1 MVDQFGGGL
10 GNGLNADSPFPS
22 GRVFLRK
29 TMEAMVR
36 QKKPADPEMEELT
49 LEPLPSASLFGEIQ
63 ETIPPIKS
71 NSYKDSELEDPVEDF
86 DLEGEEIELG
96 MEERE
101 DLGAEQLLQEE
112 IPFQPQD
119 ITWEYLKGLE
129 KIALLTPE
137 QEVELAKRIKEG
149 ERQIKLFEA
158 RANRLKAQLHPAPA
172 PKGSGKRS
180 QRSAQAGQRKGQKRA
195 KLTPKEIKAKTLQYK
210 KVLAQYQQAVAET
223 QKAKNELIQAN
234 LRLVVSI
241 AKRYANRG
249 LSFLDLIQEG
259 NLGLMQALVKFDYTK
274 GYKFSTYASW
284 WIRAA
289 ILRAF
294 AEKSRTI
301 RIPNYLFEI
310 KGKLMKSFKSLMKKL
325 GREPTS
331 LELSRDSGIP
341 IHDVEKILN
350 LTEEPISLDMPIGE
364 EDSTLEDLIADEKSL
379 SPSDSLLEKDMIY
392 HTRKLLSGL
401 SPREEKIL
409 RLRFG
414 IGEDGECTLEEI
426 GRQFGLS
433 RERIRQI
440 EAKAIERLRDPSR
453 HKEIREYFE

>member
-1 MVDQFGGGL
+1 MILQPIQSSSLF
-10 GNGLNADSPFPS
+10 AEPSTSIPPMKASPYNQ
-22 GRVFLRK
+22 GELDETIEDLDLQV
-29 TMEAMVR
+29 E
-36 QKKPADPEMEELT
+36 EEELT
-49 LEPLPSASLFGEIQ
+49 LEEADEISAEKI
-63 ETIPPIKS
+63 T
-71 NSYKDSELEDPVEDF
+71 
-86 DLEGEEIELG
+86 
-96 MEERE
+96 
-101 DLGAEQLLQEE
+101 QEE
-112 IPFQPQD
+112 IIFQPQD

-129 KIALLTPE
+129 KITLLTPE
-137 QEVELAKRIKEG
+137 KEVELAKRIKEG
-149 ERQIKLFEA
+149 ERQVKVLETKTS
-158 RANRLKAQLHPAPA
+158 RLKAQLYPSPG
-172 PKGSGKRS
+172 PRNGKRN
-180 QRSAQAGQRKGQKRA
+180 QQYNRQGYKFKGKNIKNGK
-195 KLTPKEIKAKTLQYK
+195 KLKPSSSEVREKNLQYK
-210 KVLAQYQQAVAET
+210 KMLSQYQQAIFDV
-223 QKAKNELIQAN
+223 QQAKNELIQAN

-259 NLGLMQALVKFDYTK
+259 NLGLIQAMVKFDYTK
-274 GYKFSTYASW
+274 GFKFSTYASW

-310 KGKLMKSFKSLMKKL
+310 KGKLMKSFKDLVKKL

-331 LELSRDSGIP
+331 QELSKDSGIP
-341 IHDVEKILN
+341 LNDVEKILN
-350 LTEEPISLDMPIGE
+350 LIEEPISLDMSIGE
-364 EDSTLEDLIADEKSL
+364 EDSTLEDLIPDEKSL
-379 SPSDSLLEKDMIY
+379 SPSDCLLEKDLTDQI
-392 HTRKLLSGL
+392 HKLLSGL

-440 EAKAIERLRDPSR
+440 EAKALERLRDPKR
-453 HKEIREYFE
+453 YKEIKEYFE

>member
-1 MVDQFGGGL
+1 VKNNKTTSKKGEDL
-10 GNGLNADSPFPS
+10 ALE
-22 GRVFLRK
+22 RV
-29 TMEAMVR
+29 
-36 QKKPADPEMEELT
+36 Q
-49 LEPLPSASLFGEIQ
+49 SSSLFAEPPSS
-63 ETIPPIKS
+63 IPPIQS
-71 NSYKDSELEDPVEDF
+71 TPYIEGELVETIEDF
-86 DLEGEEIELG
+86 DLQPDEAELVVEEEEEISTEPVP
-96 MEERE
+96 
-101 DLGAEQLLQEE
+101 QEE
-112 IPFQPQD
+112 IIFQPQD

-129 KIALLTPE
+129 KISLLTPE
-137 QEVELAKRIKEG
+137 KEVQLAKRIKEG
-149 ERQIKLFEA
+149 ERQVRILETKT
-158 RANRLKAQLHPAPA
+158 NRLRTQLYPATG
-172 PKGSGKRS
+172 PKNGGKRTH
-180 QRSAQAGQRKGQKRA
+180 AQQSYKSKGKNGRNGKKSKQASLEMRQKNLLYKQTANQYRRA
-195 KLTPKEIKAKTLQYK
+195 LLDLQ
-210 KVLAQYQQAVAET
+210 Q
-223 QKAKNELIQAN
+223 AKNELIQAN

-259 NLGLMQALVKFDYTK
+259 NLGLIQAMVKFDYTK
-274 GYKFSTYASW
+274 GFKFSTYASW

-310 KGKLMKSFKSLMKKL
+310 KGKLMKSFKDLVKKL

-331 LELSRDSGIP
+331 QELSKDSGIP
-341 IHDVEKILN
+341 LHDVEKILN
-350 LTEEPISLDMPIGE
+350 LIEEPISLDMTIGE
-364 EDSTLEDLIADEKSL
+364 EDSTLEDLIPDEKGL
-379 SPSDSLLEKDMIY
+379 SPSDSLLEKDLTHQIQ
-392 HTRKLLSGL
+392 KLLSGL

-440 EAKAIERLRDPSR
+440 EAKALDRLRDPKR
-453 HKEIREYFE
+453 YKEIKEYFE

>member
-1 MVDQFGGGL
+1 MT
-10 GNGLNADSPFPS
+10 S
-22 GRVFLRK
+22 
-29 TMEAMVR
+29 VR
-36 QKKPADPEMEELT
+36 QNKKVEKELEELN
-49 LEPLPSASLFGEIQ
+49 LAPLDTSGFISDSANANAPV
-63 ETIPPIKS
+63 PPPTFKA
-71 NSYKDSELEDPVEDF
+71 E
-86 DLEGEEIELG
+86 EGEEELEILG
-96 MEERE
+96 LEEEEGERVE
-101 DLGAEQLLQEE
+101 AEQALEE
-112 IPFQPQD
+112 ETVFHPQD

-129 KIALLTPE
+129 KISLLTPE
-137 QEVELAKRIKEG
+137 KEVELAKRIKEG
-149 ERQIKLFEA
+149 ERQVKLLEMKTS
-158 RANRLKAQLHPAPA
+158 RLKAQLYSASGSKSGSKRPHNGNRAGY
-172 PKGSGKRS
+172 KGKGKNGKKSKANPSEGRE
-180 QRSAQAGQRKGQKRA
+180 RA
-195 KLTPKEIKAKTLQYK
+195 LVYK
-210 KVLAQYQQAVAET
+210 KALNQYQEAVFAT
-223 QKAKNELIQAN
+223 QRAKNELIQAN

-241 AKRYANRG
+241 AKRYTNRG

-310 KGKLMKSFKSLMKKL
+310 KGKLMKSFKALMKKL

-331 LELSRDSGIP
+331 QELSKDSGIP
-341 IHDVEKILN
+341 LHDVEKILN

-379 SPSDSLLEKDMIY
+379 SPSDSLLEKDLIH

-440 EAKAIERLRDPSR
+440 EAKAIERLRDPNR
-453 HKEIREYFE
+453 HREIREYFE

>member
-1 MVDQFGGGL
+1 MTFVKR
-10 GNGLNADSPFPS
+10 A
-22 GRVFLRK
+22 K
-29 TMEAMVR
+29 TVEKEV
-36 QKKPADPEMEELT
+36 EELNI
-49 LEPLPSASLFGEIQ
+49 EALPSSAFFEEIQ
-63 ETIPPIKS
+63 TPIPAIQPAA
-71 NSYKDSELEDPVEDF
+71 YVE
-86 DLEGEEIELG
+86 EEIEESSIEEFEMEVAEEGLT
-96 MEERE
+96 EERE
-101 DLGAEQLLQEE
+101 DLEVEQKLIEKETL
-112 IPFQPQD
+112 FHPQD

-129 KIALLTPE
+129 KISLLTPE
-137 QEVELAKRIKEG
+137 KEVELAKRIKEG
-149 ERQIKLFEA
+149 ERQVKLLEIKT
-158 RANRLKAQLHPAPA
+158 NRLKTNLYPSFSLKNGKKKPLPGTRQGLRA
-172 PKGSGKRS
+172 KGKSGKNGKKSKPASSELRE
-180 QRSAQAGQRKGQKRA
+180 RALLYKRA
-195 KLTPKEIKAKTLQYK
+195 
-210 KVLAQYQQAVAET
+210 LAQYQHAIQET

-331 LELSRDSGIP
+331 QELSKDSGIP
-341 IHDVEKILN
+341 LHDVEKILN
-350 LTEEPISLDMPIGE
+350 LTEEPISLDTPIGE
-364 EDSTLEDLIADEKSL
+364 EDSTLKDLIADEKSL
-379 SPSDSLLEKDMIY
+379 SPNDCLLEKDLTLHI
-392 HTRKLLSGL
+392 RKLLGGL

-409 RLRFG
+409 KLRFG

-440 EAKAIERLRDPSR
+440 EAKALERLRDPNR

>member
-1 MVDQFGGGL
+1 MK
-10 GNGLNADSPFPS
+10 
-22 GRVFLRK
+22 K
-29 TMEAMVR
+29 TNTIKQNKNEEKEV
-36 QKKPADPEMEELT
+36 EELALET
-49 LEPLPSASLFGEIQ
+49 LPPESLFGEVPVA
-63 ETIPPIKS
+63 IPPMQTTPPFPEGEIDEESIEEFKIEAAEES
-71 NSYKDSELEDPVEDF
+71 LEAETRDEVEVEQELE
-86 DLEGEEIELG
+86 EELP
-96 MEERE
+96 
-101 DLGAEQLLQEE
+101 LF
-112 IPFQPQD
+112 PHD

-129 KIALLTPE
+129 KISLLTPE
-137 QEVELAKRIKEG
+137 KEVELAKRIKEG
-149 ERQIKLFEA
+149 ERQVKVLEIKTH
-158 RANRLKAQLHPAPA
+158 RLKSRLLSVQM
-172 PKGSGKRS
+172 PKNGKRPQNGNGHKS
-180 QRSAQAGQRKGQKRA
+180 KA
-195 KLTPKEIKAKTLQYK
+195 KNKNGKKAKPLALEKKEKTLQYK
-210 KVLAQYQQAVAET
+210 KALNQYQLAVVDT

-241 AKRYANRG
+241 AKRYSNRG

-259 NLGLMQALVKFDYTK
+259 NLGLMQALAKFDYAK

-310 KGKLMKSFKSLMKKL
+310 KGKLMKSFKGLMKKM

-331 LELSRDSGIP
+331 QELAKDSGIP
-341 IHDVEKILN
+341 LHDVEKVLN
-350 LTEEPISLDMPIGE
+350 LTEEPISLDMSIGE
-364 EDSTLEDLIADEKSL
+364 EDSTLEDLIADEKSP
-379 SPSDSLLEKDMIY
+379 SPSDSLLEKDLTSHI
-392 HTRKLLSGL
+392 RKLLSGL

-414 IGEDGECTLEEI
+414 IGEDGEYTLEEI

-440 EAKAIERLRDPSR
+440 EAKAIDRLRDPNR
-453 HKEIREYFE
+453 HREIKEYFE

>member
-1 MVDQFGGGL
+1 
-10 GNGLNADSPFPS
+10 
-22 GRVFLRK
+22 
-29 TMEAMVR
+29 
-36 QKKPADPEMEELT
+36 MEELS
-49 LEPLPSASLFGEIQ
+49 LEPLNPSSLFNELAVP
-63 ETIPPIKS
+63 IPPIQPPSFK
-71 NSYKDSELEDPVEDF
+71 
-86 DLEGEEIELG
+86 EGEESLDVLELSA
-96 MEERE
+96 EESE
-101 DLGAEQLLQEE
+101 KTEE
-112 IPFQPQD
+112 VEEESFFQPQD

-129 KIALLTPE
+129 KISLLTPE
-137 QEVELAKRIKEG
+137 KEVDLAKRIKEG
-149 ERQIKLFEA
+149 ERQVKVLETK
-158 RANRLKAQLHPAPA
+158 ANRLKAQLSPSQIPRDGARH
-172 PKGSGKRS
+172 KLKSKNGKKS
-180 QRSAQAGQRKGQKRA
+180 KSAFAETR
-195 KLTPKEIKAKTLQYK
+195 EKTLLYRK
-210 KVLAQYQQAVAET
+210 MTGQYQQALHQT

-259 NLGLMQALVKFDYTK
+259 NLGLIQAMVKFDYTK

-310 KGKLMKSFKSLMKKL
+310 KGKLMKSFKDQVKKL
-325 GREPTS
+325 GREPTP
-331 LELSRDSGIP
+331 LELSKDSGIP

-350 LTEEPISLDMPIGE
+350 LIEEPISLDMPIGE
-364 EDSTLEDLIADEKSL
+364 EDSTLEDLIPDEKSL
-379 SPSDSLLEKDMIY
+379 SPNDSLLEKDLA
-392 HTRKLLSGL
+392 HQVNKLLAGL

-414 IGEDGECTLEEI
+414 IGEDGESTLEEI

-440 EAKAIERLRDPSR
+440 EAKALERLRDPSR
-453 HKEIREYFE
+453 YKEIREYFE

>member
-1 MVDQFGGGL
+1 VKR
-10 GNGLNADSPFPS
+10 N
-22 GRVFLRK
+22 K
-29 TMEAMVR
+29 TAE
-36 QKKPADPEMEELT
+36 KEMEELSI
-49 LEPLPSASLFGEIQ
+49 EVLPPSSFFEEMPNPMPPIQPAPFGE
-63 ETIPPIKS
+63 
-71 NSYKDSELEDPVEDF
+71 
-86 DLEGEEIELG
+86 EEIEEPPLEDFELEVAEEG
-96 MEERE
+96 LAEERE
-101 DLGAEQLLQEE
+101 ELEVDQKLLEKE
-112 IPFQPQD
+112 TLFHPQD

-129 KIALLTPE
+129 KISLLTPE
-137 QEVELAKRIKEG
+137 KEVELAKRIKEG
-149 ERQIKLFEA
+149 ERQVKLLEIKTS
-158 RANRLKAQLHPAPA
+158 RLKIQLAPPF
-172 PKGSGKRS
+172 PKYEKKKPQVGTQKGLKLKGKNGNNGKKSKPNPSEVRE
-180 QRSAQAGQRKGQKRA
+180 R
-195 KLTPKEIKAKTLQYK
+195 TLLYK
-210 KVLAQYQQAVAET
+210 KAIGQYRQAIQDT
-223 QKAKNELIQAN
+223 QRAKNELIQAN

-310 KGKLMKSFKSLMKKL
+310 KGKLMKSFKSQMKKL

-331 LELSRDSGIP
+331 QELSKDSGIP
-341 IHDVEKILN
+341 LHDVEKILN
-350 LTEEPISLDMPIGE
+350 LTEEPISLDTPIGE
-364 EDSTLEDLIADEKSL
+364 EDSTLKDLIADEKSL
-379 SPSDSLLEKDMIY
+379 SPNDCLLEKDLTRHI
-392 HTRKLLSGL
+392 RKLLGGL

-440 EAKAIERLRDPSR
+440 EAKALERLRDPNR
-453 HKEIREYFE
+453 HREIREYFE

>member
-1 MVDQFGGGL
+1 VK
-10 GNGLNADSPFPS
+10 NIKSTN
-22 GRVFLRK
+22 
-29 TMEAMVR
+29 
-36 QKKPADPEMEELT
+36 KKGEELT
-49 LEPLPSASLFGEIQ
+49 LQPVQSSSLFAETQFSIQ
-63 ETIPPIKS
+63 PIETP
-71 NSYKDSELEDPVEDF
+71 SYIEGDLEGTIEDIDLQAEEADLVVE
-86 DLEGEEIELG
+86 EGEEIST
-96 MEERE
+96 
-101 DLGAEQLLQEE
+101 DQSTQEE
-112 IPFQPQD
+112 IVFQPQD

-129 KIALLTPE
+129 KISLLTPE
-137 QEVELAKRIKEG
+137 KEVELAKRIKEG
-149 ERQIKLFEA
+149 ERQVKILET
-158 RANRLKAQLHPAPA
+158 RTSRLKAQLYFPPS
-172 PKGSGKRS
+172 PKNGKRTH
-180 QRSAQAGQRKGQKRA
+180 GQNRQGYKLKGKNG
-195 KLTPKEIKAKTLQYK
+195 KNGKKSKPTPSEIREKNLQYK
-210 KVLAQYQQAVAET
+210 KMLYQYQQTASDV
-223 QKAKNELIQAN
+223 QQAKNELIQAN

-259 NLGLMQALVKFDYTK
+259 NLGLIQAMVKFDYTK
-274 GYKFSTYASW
+274 GFKFSTYASW

-310 KGKLMKSFKSLMKKL
+310 KGKLMKSFKDLVKKL

-331 LELSRDSGIP
+331 QELSKDSGIP
-341 IHDVEKILN
+341 LNDVEKILN
-350 LTEEPISLDMPIGE
+350 LIEEPISLDMSIGE
-364 EDSTLEDLIADEKSL
+364 EDSTLEDLIPDEKSL
-379 SPSDSLLEKDMIY
+379 SPSDCLLEKDLTDQI
-392 HTRKLLSGL
+392 RKLLSGL

-440 EAKAIERLRDPSR
+440 EAKALDRLRDPKR
-453 HKEIREYFE
+453 YKEIKEYFE

>member
-1 MVDQFGGGL
+1 MQPVQSSSLFTE
-10 GNGLNADSPFPS
+10 S
-22 GRVFLRK
+22 
-29 TMEAMVR
+29 
-36 QKKPADPEMEELT
+36 
-49 LEPLPSASLFGEIQ
+49 SASLPSMKSSSYVQGELE
-63 ETIPPIKS
+63 ETI
-71 NSYKDSELEDPVEDF
+71 
-86 DLEGEEIELG
+86 
-96 MEERE
+96 E
-101 DLGAEQLLQEE
+101 DLDLQVDEEELVVEEADEISTDQISQEE
-112 IPFQPQD
+112 IIFQPQD

-129 KIALLTPE
+129 KITLLTPE
-137 QEVELAKRIKEG
+137 KEVELAKRIKEG
-149 ERQIKLFEA
+149 ERQVKILETKT
-158 RANRLKAQLHPAPA
+158 NRLKSQLHSSPN
-172 PKGSGKRS
+172 PKNGKRN
-180 QRSAQAGQRKGQKRA
+180 QNGQNYKLRKKNGK
-195 KLTPKEIKAKTLQYK
+195 KLKPTPSEMREKNLQYK
-210 KVLAQYQQAVAET
+210 KMFHQYQQALFDV
-223 QKAKNELIQAN
+223 QQAKNELIQAN

-259 NLGLMQALVKFDYTK
+259 NLGLIQAMVKFDYTK
-274 GYKFSTYASW
+274 GFKFSTYASW

-310 KGKLMKSFKSLMKKL
+310 KGKLMKSFKDLVKKL

-331 LELSRDSGIP
+331 QELSKDSGIP
-341 IHDVEKILN
+341 LNDVEKILN
-350 LTEEPISLDMPIGE
+350 LIEEPISLDMSIGE
-364 EDSTLEDLIADEKSL
+364 EDSTLEDLIPDEKSL
-379 SPSDSLLEKDMIY
+379 SPSDCLLEKDLTDQI
-392 HTRKLLSGL
+392 HKLLSGL

-440 EAKAIERLRDPSR
+440 EAKALERLRDPKR
-453 HKEIREYFE
+453 YKEIKEYFE

>member
-1 MVDQFGGGL
+1 M
-10 GNGLNADSPFPS
+10 
-22 GRVFLRK
+22 
-29 TMEAMVR
+29 
-36 QKKPADPEMEELT
+36 DPEWRGFFVKKRKGQTSVKSNKATKNGEGLA
-49 LEPLPSASLFGEIQ
+49 LEPVQSSPLFTEPP
-63 ETIPPIKS
+63 TSIPPIS
-71 NSYKDSELEDPVEDF
+71 SATYAEGEIEGAEEF
-86 DLEGEEIELG
+86 DLQAEEAELAT
-96 MEERE
+96 EESE
-101 DLGAEQLLQEE
+101 EASAEPVTQEE
-112 IPFQPQD
+112 IIFQPQD

-129 KIALLTPE
+129 KISLLTPE
-137 QEVELAKRIKEG
+137 KEVELAKRIKEG
-149 ERQIKLFEA
+149 ERQVKILETK
-158 RANRLKAQLHPAPA
+158 ANRLKTQLYPIPVPRNGGKRTHTSIRQGHKL
-172 PKGSGKRS
+172 KGKSGKNGKKLKPSPSEVREK
-180 QRSAQAGQRKGQKRA
+180 QLLYRKM
-195 KLTPKEIKAKTLQYK
+195 LNH
-210 KVLAQYQQAVAET
+210 YQQAVLDL
-223 QKAKNELIQAN
+223 QQAKNELIQAN

-259 NLGLMQALVKFDYTK
+259 NLGLIQAMVKFDYTK
-274 GYKFSTYASW
+274 GFKFSTYASW

-310 KGKLMKSFKSLMKKL
+310 KGKLMKSFKDLVKKL

-331 LELSRDSGIP
+331 QELSKDSGIP
-341 IHDVEKILN
+341 LHDVEKILN
-350 LTEEPISLDMPIGE
+350 LIEEPISLDMSIGE
-364 EDSTLEDLIADEKSL
+364 EDSTLEDLIPDEKSL
-379 SPSDSLLEKDMIY
+379 SPSDSLLEKDLTHQIQ
-392 HTRKLLSGL
+392 KLLSGL

-440 EAKAIERLRDPSR
+440 EAKALDRLRDPKR
-453 HKEIREYFE
+453 YKEIKEYFE

>member
-1 MVDQFGGGL
+1 VK
-10 GNGLNADSPFPS
+10 NN
-22 GRVFLRK
+22 K
-29 TMEAMVR
+29 ITN
-36 QKKPADPEMEELT
+36 KKGEDLT
-49 LEPLPSASLFGEIQ
+49 LQPVQSSSLFA
-63 ETIPPIKS
+63 ETPTSIPPIQS
-71 NSYKDSELEDPVEDF
+71 APYIEGELEETVEDF
-86 DLEGEEIELG
+86 DLQAEEAELVAEEGEEISVEPVS
-96 MEERE
+96 
-101 DLGAEQLLQEE
+101 QEE
-112 IPFQPQD
+112 IIFQPQD

-129 KIALLTPE
+129 KISLLTPE
-137 QEVELAKRIKEG
+137 KEVKLAKRIKEG
-149 ERQIKLFEA
+149 ERQVKILETKT
-158 RANRLKAQLHPAPA
+158 NRLKTKLYPPSS
-172 PKGSGKRS
+172 PKNGGKRTHTNTR
-180 QRSAQAGQRKGQKRA
+180 QGYKLKGKNG
-195 KLTPKEIKAKTLQYK
+195 KNGKKSKPTPSEMREKHLLYK
-210 KVLAQYQQAVAET
+210 KMLNQYQQVLFDL
-223 QKAKNELIQAN
+223 QQAKNELTQAN

-259 NLGLMQALVKFDYTK
+259 NLGLIQAMVKFDYTK
-274 GYKFSTYASW
+274 GFKFSTYASW

-310 KGKLMKSFKSLMKKL
+310 KGKLMKSFKDLVKKL

-331 LELSRDSGIP
+331 QELSKDSGIP
-341 IHDVEKILN
+341 LHDVEKILN
-350 LTEEPISLDMPIGE
+350 LIEEPISMDMTIGE
-364 EDSTLEDLIADEKSL
+364 EDSTLEDLIPDDKSL
-379 SPSDSLLEKDMIY
+379 SPSDSLLEKDLTHQIQ
-392 HTRKLLSGL
+392 KLLSSL

-440 EAKAIERLRDPSR
+440 EAKALDRLRDPKR
-453 HKEIREYFE
+453 YKEIKEYFE

>member
-1 MVDQFGGGL
+1 MVKR
-10 GNGLNADSPFPS
+10 NKAAE
-22 GRVFLRK
+22 K
-29 TMEAMVR
+29 
-36 QKKPADPEMEELT
+36 EMEELN
-49 LEPLPSASLFGEIQ
+49 I
-63 ETIPPIKS
+63 ETIPPS
-71 NSYKDSELEDPVEDF
+71 PFFEDMPNAIPPIQPAPFAE
-86 DLEGEEIELG
+86 EEIEEPMEDFELEVSEEG
-96 MEERE
+96 LAEERE
-101 DLGAEQLLQEE
+101 ELEVDQKLLEKE
-112 IPFQPQD
+112 ALFHPQD

-129 KIALLTPE
+129 KISLLTPE
-137 QEVELAKRIKEG
+137 KEVDLAKRIKEG
-149 ERQIKLFEA
+149 ERQVKVLEI
-158 RANRLKAQLHPAPA
+158 RTSRLKTQIYPIN
-172 PKGSGKRS
+172 PKNGKKRL
-180 QRSAQAGQRKGQKRA
+180 QNGTKQNLKLKGKNG
-195 KLTPKEIKAKTLQYK
+195 KNGKKSKASSSEMREKTLVYK
-210 KVLAQYQQAVAET
+210 KALIQYQGAIHET

-331 LELSRDSGIP
+331 LELSKDSGIP
-341 IHDVEKILN
+341 LHDVEKILN
-350 LTEEPISLDMPIGE
+350 LTEEPISLDTPIGE
-364 EDSTLEDLIADEKSL
+364 EDSTLKDLIADEKSL
-379 SPSDSLLEKDMIY
+379 SPNDCLLEKDLTRHI
-392 HTRKLLSGL
+392 RKLLGGL

-440 EAKAIERLRDPSR
+440 EAKALERLRDPNR
-453 HKEIREYFE
+453 HREIREYFE

>member
-1 MVDQFGGGL
+1 VK
-10 GNGLNADSPFPS
+10 NN
-22 GRVFLRK
+22 K
-29 TMEAMVR
+29 TTS
-36 QKKPADPEMEELT
+36 KKGEDLT
-49 LEPLPSASLFGEIQ
+49 LEPVQPSSLFAEPPSS
-63 ETIPPIKS
+63 IPPIQSTTYIK
-71 NSYKDSELEDPVEDF
+71 NELVETIEDF
-86 DLEGEEIELG
+86 DMQPDEAELGVEEEEEISTEPVP
-96 MEERE
+96 
-101 DLGAEQLLQEE
+101 QEE
-112 IPFQPQD
+112 IIFQPQD

-129 KIALLTPE
+129 KISLLTPE
-137 QEVELAKRIKEG
+137 KEVQLAKRIKEG
-149 ERQIKLFEA
+149 ERQVRLLETKT
-158 RANRLKAQLHPAPA
+158 NRLRIQLYPPTG
-172 PKGSGKRS
+172 PKNGGKRTHNQQGYKS
-180 QRSAQAGQRKGQKRA
+180 KGKNGRNGKKSKHASSETRQKNLLYRQTSNQYRRA
-195 KLTPKEIKAKTLQYK
+195 LLDLQ
-210 KVLAQYQQAVAET
+210 Q
-223 QKAKNELIQAN
+223 AKNELIQAN

-259 NLGLMQALVKFDYTK
+259 NLGLIQAMVKFDYTK
-274 GYKFSTYASW
+274 GFKFSTYASW

-310 KGKLMKSFKSLMKKL
+310 KGKLMKSFKDLVKKL

-331 LELSRDSGIP
+331 QELSKDSGIP
-341 IHDVEKILN
+341 LNDVEKILN
-350 LTEEPISLDMPIGE
+350 LIEEPISLDMTIGE
-364 EDSTLEDLIADEKSL
+364 EDSTLEDLIPDEKGL
-379 SPSDSLLEKDMIY
+379 SPSDSLLEKDLTHQIQ
-392 HTRKLLSGL
+392 KLLSGL

-440 EAKAIERLRDPSR
+440 EAKALDRLRDPKR
-453 HKEIREYFE
+453 YKEIKEYFE

>member
-1 MVDQFGGGL
+1 M
-10 GNGLNADSPFPS
+10 
-22 GRVFLRK
+22 
-29 TMEAMVR
+29 
-36 QKKPADPEMEELT
+36 KKPISAKQNKMDEKKGEALPLEL
-49 LEPLPSASLFGEIQ
+49 LPSSSLFEEIQ
-63 ETIPPIKS
+63 VSIPPLS
-71 NSYKDSELEDPVEDF
+71 TTPSFNEA
-86 DLEGEEIELG
+86 EGEENLDEFK
-96 MEERE
+96 MESAEEGLEAEEAADLEVEPEAE
-101 DLGAEQLLQEE
+101 DEFPLY
-112 IPFQPQD
+112 PHD

-129 KIALLTPE
+129 KISLLTPE
-137 QEVELAKRIKEG
+137 KEVELAKRIKEG
-149 ERQIKLFEA
+149 ERQVKILEA
-158 RANRLKAQLHPAPA
+158 KTTRLKTQLYISPAPRNGSKR
-172 PKGSGKRS
+172 PSNGNGSKHKSKGKNGN
-180 QRSAQAGQRKGQKRA
+180 GHA
-195 KLTPKEIKAKTLQYK
+195 KKAKVATPEMKTKILLYK
-210 KVLAQYQQAVAET
+210 KALTQYQQALLQT

-241 AKRYANRG
+241 AKRYSNRG

-259 NLGLMQALVKFDYTK
+259 NLGLMQALAKFDYAK

-310 KGKLMKSFKSLMKKL
+310 KGKLMKSFKALMKKL

-331 LELSRDSGIP
+331 QELSKDSGIP
-341 IHDVEKILN
+341 LHDVEKVLN
-350 LTEEPISLDMPIGE
+350 LTEEPISLDMSIGE
-364 EDSTLEDLIADEKSL
+364 EDSTLEDLIADEKSP
-379 SPSDSLLEKDMIY
+379 SPSDSLLEKDLTSHI
-392 HTRKLLSGL
+392 RKLLDGL

-414 IGEDGECTLEEI
+414 IGEDGEYTLEEI
-426 GRQFGLS
+426 GKQFGLS

-453 HKEIREYFE
+453 HKEIKEYFE

>member
-1 MVDQFGGGL
+1 MK
-10 GNGLNADSPFPS
+10 NN
-22 GRVFLRK
+22 K
-29 TMEAMVR
+29 ITN
-36 QKKPADPEMEELT
+36 KKGEDLT
-49 LEPLPSASLFGEIQ
+49 LQPVQSASLFA
-63 ETIPPIKS
+63 ETPTSIPPIQS
-71 NSYKDSELEDPVEDF
+71 APYIEGELEETVEDL
-86 DLEGEEIELG
+86 DLQAEEAELVAEEGEEISVEPVS
-96 MEERE
+96 
-101 DLGAEQLLQEE
+101 QEE
-112 IPFQPQD
+112 IIFQPQD

-129 KIALLTPE
+129 KISLLTPE
-137 QEVELAKRIKEG
+137 KEVKLAKRIKEG
-149 ERQIKLFEA
+149 ERQVKILETKT
-158 RANRLKAQLHPAPA
+158 NRLKTQLYPPSS
-172 PKGSGKRS
+172 PKNGGKRTHTNTR
-180 QRSAQAGQRKGQKRA
+180 QGYKLKGKNG
-195 KLTPKEIKAKTLQYK
+195 KNGKKSKPTPSEMREKHLFYK
-210 KVLAQYQQAVAET
+210 KMLNQYQQVLFDL
-223 QKAKNELIQAN
+223 QQAKNELTQAN

-259 NLGLMQALVKFDYTK
+259 NLGLIQAMVKFDYTK
-274 GYKFSTYASW
+274 GFKFSTYASW

-310 KGKLMKSFKSLMKKL
+310 KGKLMKSFKDLVKKL

-331 LELSRDSGIP
+331 QELSKDSGIP
-341 IHDVEKILN
+341 LHDVEKILN
-350 LTEEPISLDMPIGE
+350 LIEEPISMDMTIGE
-364 EDSTLEDLIADEKSL
+364 EDSTLEDLIPDDKSL
-379 SPSDSLLEKDMIY
+379 SPSDSLLEKDLTHQIQ
-392 HTRKLLSGL
+392 KLLSSL

-440 EAKAIERLRDPSR
+440 EAKALDRLRDPKR
-453 HKEIREYFE
+453 YKEIKEYFE

>member
-1 MVDQFGGGL
+1 MISVKQ
-10 GNGLNADSPFPS
+10 N
-22 GRVFLRK
+22 K
-29 TMEAMVR
+29 TGE
-36 QKKPADPEMEELT
+36 KKREDLT
-49 LEPLPSASLFGEIQ
+49 LEPLSSSSFFAETQNSTVPTLSPSFSEAEMEEELDEFEPQ
-63 ETIPPIKS
+63 ADEV
-71 NSYKDSELEDPVEDF
+71 ELEVEESEE
-86 DLEGEEIELG
+86 LKAEQTSPEEIL
-96 MEERE
+96 
-101 DLGAEQLLQEE
+101 
-112 IPFQPQD
+112 FQPQD

-129 KIALLTPE
+129 KISLLTPE
-137 QEVELAKRIKEG
+137 KEVELAKRIKEG
-149 ERQIKLFEA
+149 ERQVKILQTKTD
-158 RANRLKAQLHPAPA
+158 RLKAQLSPPNGSK
-172 PKGSGKRS
+172 KGSRRSNNGSRQWHKTRGKN
-180 QRSAQAGQRKGQKRA
+180 GKNGKKV
-195 KLTPKEIKAKTLQYK
+195 KLTPSEMREKTLLYK
-210 KVLAQYQQAVAET
+210 KMLNRYQQALIEI
-223 QKAKNELIQAN
+223 QQAKNELIKAN

-259 NLGLMQALVKFDYTK
+259 NLGLIQAMVKFDYTR

-310 KGKLMKSFKSLMKKL
+310 KGKLMKSFKDLVKKL

-331 LELSRDSGIP
+331 QELSKDSGISL
-341 IHDVEKILN
+341 HDVDKILN
-350 LTEEPISLDMPIGE
+350 LIEEPISLDMPIGE
-364 EDSTLEDLIADEKSL
+364 EDSTLEDLIPDEKSL
-379 SPSDSLLEKDMIY
+379 SPSDNLLEKDLSHQIG
-392 HTRKLLSGL
+392 KLLSSL

-440 EAKAIERLRDPSR
+440 EAKALERLRDPNR
-453 HKEIREYFE
+453 YKEIREYFE

>member
-1 MVDQFGGGL
+1 M
-10 GNGLNADSPFPS
+10 
-22 GRVFLRK
+22 
-29 TMEAMVR
+29 
-36 QKKPADPEMEELT
+36 LT
-49 LEPLPSASLFGEIQ
+49 RHQ
-63 ETIPPIKS
+63 
-71 NSYKDSELEDPVEDF
+71 
-86 DLEGEEIELG
+86 
-96 MEERE
+96 
-101 DLGAEQLLQEE
+101 
-112 IPFQPQD
+112 
-119 ITWEYLKGLE
+119 
-129 KIALLTPE
+129 
-137 QEVELAKRIKEG
+137 
-149 ERQIKLFEA
+149 
-158 RANRLKAQLHPAPA
+158 RAILD
-172 PKGSGKRS
+172 
-180 QRSAQAGQRKGQKRA
+180 
-195 KLTPKEIKAKTLQYK
+195 T
-210 KVLAQYQQAVAET
+210 QQA
-223 QKAKNELIQAN
+223 KNALIQAN

-259 NLGLMQALVKFDYTK
+259 NLGLMQAMAKFDYTK

-310 KGKLMKSFKSLMKKL
+310 KGKMMKSFKDQVKRL

-331 LELSRDSGIP
+331 QELSKDSGIP
-341 IHDVEKILN
+341 LNDVEKILN
-350 LTEEPISLDMPIGE
+350 LIEEPISLDLPIGE
-364 EDSTLEDLIADEKSL
+364 EDSTLEDLIPDEKSL
-379 SPSDSLLEKDMIY
+379 SPSDSLLEKDLVHQIG
-392 HTRKLLSGL
+392 KLLSGL

-440 EAKAIERLRDPSR
+440 EAKALERLRDPGR
-453 HKEIREYFE
+453 YREIKEYFD

>member
-1 MVDQFGGGL
+1 MK
-10 GNGLNADSPFPS
+10 NN
-22 GRVFLRK
+22 K
-29 TMEAMVR
+29 TTS
-36 QKKPADPEMEELT
+36 KKGEDLT
-49 LEPLPSASLFGEIQ
+49 LEPVQSSSLFAEPP
-63 ETIPPIKS
+63 TSIPPIQS
-71 NSYKDSELEDPVEDF
+71 TPYIESELEETTEDF
-86 DLEGEEIELG
+86 DLQPDEAELVVEEEEEISTEPVP
-96 MEERE
+96 
-101 DLGAEQLLQEE
+101 QEE
-112 IPFQPQD
+112 IIFQPQD

-129 KIALLTPE
+129 KISLLTPE
-137 QEVELAKRIKEG
+137 KEVQLAKRIKEG
-149 ERQIKLFEA
+149 ERQVRILETKT
-158 RANRLKAQLHPAPA
+158 NRLKTQLYPPVG
-172 PKGSGKRS
+172 PKNGGKRIHTQQGYKS
-180 QRSAQAGQRKGQKRA
+180 KGKNGKNGKKSKHAPSEVRQKNLLYKQTSNQHQRA
-195 KLTPKEIKAKTLQYK
+195 LLDLQ
-210 KVLAQYQQAVAET
+210 Q
-223 QKAKNELIQAN
+223 AKNELIQAN

-259 NLGLMQALVKFDYTK
+259 NLGLIQAMVKFDYTK
-274 GYKFSTYASW
+274 GFKFSTYASW

-310 KGKLMKSFKSLMKKL
+310 KGKLMKSFKDLVKKL

-331 LELSRDSGIP
+331 QELSKDSGIP
-341 IHDVEKILN
+341 LHDVEKILN
-350 LTEEPISLDMPIGE
+350 LIEEPISLDMTIGE
-364 EDSTLEDLIADEKSL
+364 EDSTLEDLIPDEKGL
-379 SPSDSLLEKDMIY
+379 SPSDSLLEKDLTHQIQ
-392 HTRKLLSGL
+392 KLLSGL

-440 EAKAIERLRDPSR
+440 EAKALDRLRDPKR
-453 HKEIREYFE
+453 YKEIKEYFE

>member
-1 MVDQFGGGL
+1 VR
-10 GNGLNADSPFPS
+10 NNKTTS
-22 GRVFLRK
+22 RK
-29 TMEAMVR
+29 GE
-36 QKKPADPEMEELT
+36 DLT
-49 LEPLPSASLFGEIQ
+49 LEPVQSSSLFAESP
-63 ETIPPIKS
+63 TSIPPIQS
-71 NSYKDSELEDPVEDF
+71 APYTEGELEETMEDLDLQPDEAELAVE
-86 DLEGEEIELG
+86 EGEEISTE
-96 MEERE
+96 
-101 DLGAEQLLQEE
+101 AVPQEE
-112 IPFQPQD
+112 IIFQPQD

-129 KIALLTPE
+129 KISLLTPE
-137 QEVELAKRIKEG
+137 KEVELAKRIKEG
-149 ERQIKLFEA
+149 ERQVKILETKT
-158 RANRLKAQLHPAPA
+158 NRLKTQLYTPSG
-172 PKGSGKRS
+172 PKNGGKRTHTQS
-180 QRSAQAGQRKGQKRA
+180 NTRQGYKLKGKNGKNGKRLKA
-195 KLTPKEIKAKTLQYK
+195 TPSETRVRNLLYKETLN
-210 KVLAQYQQAVAET
+210 QYQRAILDLRR
-223 QKAKNELIQAN
+223 AKNELIQAN

-259 NLGLMQALVKFDYTK
+259 NLGLIQAMVKFDYTK
-274 GYKFSTYASW
+274 GFKFSTYASW

-310 KGKLMKSFKSLMKKL
+310 KGKLMKSFKDLVKKL

-331 LELSRDSGIP
+331 QELSKDSGIP
-341 IHDVEKILN
+341 LHDVEKILN
-350 LTEEPISLDMPIGE
+350 LIEEPISLDMSIGE
-364 EDSTLEDLIADEKSL
+364 EDSTLEDLIPDEKSL
-379 SPSDSLLEKDMIY
+379 SPSDSLLEKDLTHQIQ
-392 HTRKLLSGL
+392 KLLSGL

-440 EAKAIERLRDPSR
+440 EAKALDRLRDPKR
-453 HKEIREYFE
+453 YKEIKEYFE

>member
-1 MVDQFGGGL
+1 MIKLRQGRQ
-10 GNGLNADSPFPS
+10 NG
-22 GRVFLRK
+22 
-29 TMEAMVR
+29 
-36 QKKPADPEMEELT
+36 KKREELSLSGQLAT
-49 LEPLPSASLFGEIQ
+49 EETTHPSMLE
-63 ETIPPIKS
+63 ETISANPII
-71 NSYKDSELEDPVEDF
+71 DPAILHTGDLDETTLDEFELQA
-86 DLEGEEIELG
+86 GEEVIIDDH
-96 MEERE
+96 EEVQT
-101 DLGAEQLLQEE
+101 EQNLQQDE
-112 IPFQPQD
+112 PYFYPHD
-119 ITWEYLKGLE
+119 ITLEYLKSLE
-129 KIALLTPE
+129 KISLLTPE
-137 QEVELAKRIKEG
+137 QEVDLAKRIKEG
-149 ERQIKLFEA
+149 EELIKDLEA
-158 RANRLKAQLHPAPA
+158 KANRLKAQLSSQTDQKNGKKKNGSSRHSQKT
-172 PKGSGKRS
+172 KGKNGK
-180 QRSAQAGQRKGQKRA
+180 
-195 KLTPKEIKAKTLQYK
+195 KAKMSLSERREKSKKYK
-210 KVLAQYQQAVAET
+210 EMLNRHQRAILET
-223 QKAKNELIQAN
+223 QEAKNALIQAN

-259 NLGLMQALVKFDYTK
+259 NLGLMQAMAKFDYTK

-310 KGKLMKSFKSLMKKL
+310 KGKMMKSFKDQVKRL

-331 LELSRDSGIP
+331 QELSKDSGIP
-341 IHDVEKILN
+341 LNDVEKILN
-350 LTEEPISLDMPIGE
+350 LIEEPISLDMPIGE
-364 EDSTLEDLIADEKSL
+364 EDSTLEDLIPDEKSL
-379 SPSDSLLEKDMIY
+379 SPADSLLEKDLVHQIS
-392 HTRKLLSGL
+392 KLLSGL

-440 EAKAIERLRDPSR
+440 EAKALERLRDPSR
-453 HKEIREYFE
+453 YKEIKEYFD

>member
-1 MVDQFGGGL
+1 VKNSKG
-10 GNGLNADSPFPS
+10 A
-22 GRVFLRK
+22 
-29 TMEAMVR
+29 A
-36 QKKPADPEMEELT
+36 KKSENLV
-49 LEPLPSASLFGEIQ
+49 LEPLQSSSLFNEI
-63 ETIPPIKS
+63 TPPPIQAVP
-71 NSYKDSELEDPVEDF
+71 YDEGAMEETLEEF
-86 DLEGEEIELG
+86 EFEGEEVAAG
-96 MEERE
+96 VEEKE
-101 DLGAEQLLQEE
+101 EVQAEQALQEE
-112 IPFQPQD
+112 IIFHPQD

-129 KIALLTPE
+129 RISLLTPE
-137 QEVELAKRIKEG
+137 KEVELAKRIKEG
-149 ERQIKLFEA
+149 ERQVKILETK
-158 RANRLKAQLHPAPA
+158 ANRLKAQLGGNGRLSSKQ
-172 PKGSGKRS
+172 KGKNGKRS
-180 QRSAQAGQRKGQKRA
+180 KAISKVASIE
-195 KLTPKEIKAKTLQYK
+195 LKEKTLLYK
-210 KVLAQYQQAVAET
+210 KMLNRYQQAVLDIQE
-223 QKAKNELIQAN
+223 AKNELIQAN

-259 NLGLMQALVKFDYTK
+259 NLGLIQAMVKFDYTK

-310 KGKLMKSFKSLMKKL
+310 KGKLMKSFKDLVKKL
-325 GREPTS
+325 GREPTPQ
-331 LELSRDSGIP
+331 ELSKDSGIP
-341 IHDVEKILN
+341 LHDVEKILN
-350 LTEEPISLDMPIGE
+350 LIEEPVSLDMPIGE
-364 EDSTLEDLIADEKSL
+364 EDSTLEDLIPDEKSL
-379 SPSDSLLEKDMIY
+379 SPGDSLLEKDLVEQI
-392 HTRKLLSGL
+392 RKLLAGL

-440 EAKAIERLRDPSR
+440 EAKALERLRDPNR
-453 HKEIREYFE
+453 YKEIKEYFE

>member
-1 MVDQFGGGL
+1 MDGEWKEFSFYRERGTISVKHSK
-10 GNGLNADSPFPS
+10 A
-22 GRVFLRK
+22 
-29 TMEAMVR
+29 AA
-36 QKKPADPEMEELT
+36 KKGENLILAPIQSST
-49 LEPLPSASLFGEIQ
+49 LFSEIP
-63 ETIPPIKS
+63 TSIPPIKS
-71 NSYKDSELEDPVEDF
+71 ASYEEGELEETLEEF
-86 DLEGEEIELG
+86 EFEGEEAARA
-96 MEERE
+96 EEKE
-101 DLGAEQLLQEE
+101 EVQAERVLQEE
-112 IPFQPQD
+112 IIFHPQD

-129 KIALLTPE
+129 KISLLTPE
-137 QEVELAKRIKEG
+137 KEVELAKRIKEG
-149 ERQIKLFEA
+149 ERQIKILETKT
-158 RANRLKAQLHPAPA
+158 NRLKAQLGGNNRLGN
-172 PKGSGKRS
+172 KLKRKNGK
-180 QRSAQAGQRKGQKRA
+180 KQKI
-195 KLTPKEIKAKTLQYK
+195 TSSEMKEKTLLYK
-210 KVLAQYQQAVAET
+210 KTLNRYQQALIDI
-223 QKAKNELIQAN
+223 QQAKNELIQAN

-259 NLGLMQALVKFDYTK
+259 NLGLIQAMVKFDYTK

-310 KGKLMKSFKSLMKKL
+310 KGKLMKSFKDLVKKS
-325 GREPTS
+325 GREPTPQ
-331 LELSRDSGIP
+331 ELSRDSGIP
-341 IHDVEKILN
+341 LHDVEKILN
-350 LTEEPISLDMPIGE
+350 LIEEPVSLDMPIGE
-364 EDSTLEDLIADEKSL
+364 EDSTLEDLIPDEKSL
-379 SPSDSLLEKDMIY
+379 SPGDSLLEKDLVDQI
-392 HTRKLLSGL
+392 RKLLAGL

-440 EAKAIERLRDPSR
+440 EAKALERLRDPNR
-453 HKEIREYFE
+453 YKEIKEYFE